1 VLIDNILE
9 KLSVLSR
16 DYAGR
21 PQPGKT
27 ALHLQAAMEWIYRA
41 QDATPDRGVSH
52 SYAIGGGWLRSY
64 PETTGYIIPTL
75 LNIHVLT
82 GEAEARQRALEMA
95 DWELS
100 ARQESGAIP
109 SLVDHQPVVFD
120 TGQVIFGWLRAYEV
134 TKDTRY
140 LEAATKA
147 ADWLIASLDPDGIW
161 RKHGNPGTNGEHVY
175 NVRTAWALIALSQTI
190 GDSRY
195 SDAMRPFLRW
205 VLAQETERGWFRQ
218 NCLTQNQR
226 PLLHTIAYTAQGLLE
241 SGAIL
246 GDDEYIAASQRTAE
260 ELAKHVGP
268 DGRMPGR
275 FDDRW
280 QPAVGWACL
289 TGMAQAS
296 IVWQRLDRFGHQSRY
311 SEVVRKVHSF
321 LKRTQDLKTKN
332 PGIRGGIRG
341 SFPVNGEYLRYKIPN
356 WAAKFFI
363 DALLLE
369 QYPNHEFP
377 LY

>member
-1 VLIDNILE
+1 VTINSSFE

-16 DYAGR
+16 DYVGR
-21 PQPGKT
+21 AQPGET
-27 ALHLQAAMEWIYRA
+27 ALHLQAAIEWIYRA

-52 SYAIGGGWLRSY
+52 SYAIGSGWLRSY

-75 LNIHVLT
+75 LNIDFLT
-82 GEAEARQRALEMA
+82 GDAEARKRALEMA

-100 ARQESGAIP
+100 ARLDSGAIP
-109 SLVDHQPVVFD
+109 SLVDQQPVVFD
-120 TGQVIFGWLRAYEV
+120 TGQVIFGWLRAHEV
-134 TKDTRY
+134 TGDARY

-147 ADWLIASLDPDGIW
+147 ADWLIASLDPDGVW
-161 RKHGNPGTNGEHVY
+161 RKHGNPGTTGEHVY
-175 NVRTAWALIALSQTI
+175 NVRTAWAMIALSYRI
-190 GDSRY
+190 GDPRY

-205 VLAQETERGWFRQ
+205 VLAQEKERGWFRQ
-218 NCLTQNQR
+218 NCLTDDRR

-241 SGAIL
+241 SGAL
-246 GDDEYIAASQRTAE
+246 LDDAEYIAASRRTAE
-260 ELAKHVGP
+260 ELIKHVAP

-275 FDDRW
+275 FDDHW
-280 QPAVGWACL
+280 QPAAGWACL

-296 IVWQRLDRFGHQSRY
+296 IVWQRLDKLDNQTRY
-311 SEVVRKVHSF
+311 SEIVRKVHMF
-321 LKRTQDLKTKN
+321 LKHTQDLKTRN

-341 SFPVNGEYLRYKIPN
+341 SFPVNGQYLRYKVPN
-356 WAAKFFI
+356 WATKFFI

-369 QYPNHEFP
+369 KYPTRVFP

>member
-1 VLIDNILE
+1 VTIGSIFE

-16 DYAGR
+16 DYLGR
-21 PQPGKT
+21 AQPAKT
-27 ALHLQAAMEWIYRA
+27 SSHLQAAVEWIYRA

-52 SYAIGGGWLRSY
+52 SYVIGGGWLRSY

-75 LNIHVLT
+75 LNINFLT
-82 GEAEARQRALEMA
+82 GDSEARQRALEMA

-100 ARQESGAIP
+100 ARLESGAIP
-109 SLVDHQPVVFD
+109 SLVDRQPVVFD

-134 TKDTRY
+134 TGDVRY
-140 LEAATKA
+140 LEASTKA
-147 ADWLIASLDPDGIW
+147 ADWLIESQDPDGVW
-161 RKHGNPGTNGEHVY
+161 RKHGNPGTRSEHVY
-175 NVRTAWALIALSQTI
+175 NVRTAWALIALSQRI
-190 GDSRY
+190 NRSRY
-195 SDAMRPFLRW
+195 SDAMRPFLHW
-205 VLAQETERGWFRQ
+205 VLAQETERGWFRR
-218 NCLTQNQR
+218 NCLTDNRR

-241 SGAIL
+241 SGALL
-246 GDDEYIAASQRTAE
+246 GDAQYIEASRRTAE
-260 ELAKHVGP
+260 ELLKHVGS

-275 FDDRW
+275 FDDHW
-280 QPAVGWACL
+280 HPAAGWACL

-296 IVWQRLDRFGHQSRY
+296 IVWQRLDRLDHKTRY
-311 SEVVRKVHSF
+311 SDAVRRVHMF

-341 SFPVNGEYLRYKIPN
+341 SFPVNGRYLRYKVPN
-356 WAAKFFI
+356 WAAKFYI

-369 QYPNHEFP
+369 EYPGREFP